1 MPTHYQGTPEEMRAL
16 DTFIKLTRA
25 TETLLARLAQRGT
38 MGDLTVSQFGV
49 LEALYHLGPMCQTA
63 LGSKLLKSS
72 GNITMVIDNL
82 EKRGLVR
89 RVRDSE
95 DRRFIKVVLTQA
107 GKELIARLFPQHL
120 AAIKEELSVLS
131 PEEQET
137 LGLLCRKLGK
147 PEEVEVAEVTNK
159 D

>member
-1 MPTHYQGTPEEMRAL
+1 
-16 DTFIKLTRA
+16 
-25 TETLLARLAQRGT
+25 
-38 MGDLTVSQFGV
+38 
-49 LEALYHLGPMCQTA
+49 MCQTA